1 MKNYYKISEISK
13 LYGIGPDS
21 LRYYE
26 RLGILKPKRDTNQYR
41 LYSLKDIYKLNLIC
55 DLRKLNFSM
64 AQIKEYLDCQTID
77 NTLDILRREQ
87 ELLKIKLQE
96 LIEKEQVIKERMD
109 ALRAAENI
117 IPGHITV
124 KTFPRRLCVME
135 KAYITQDEE
144 MDLLIQKLLGRH
156 EKKIHNF
163 GNQTIGAFLSSK
175 ELLSGI
181 SNVYQ
186 SVFFILDNETSGYD
200 CELPA
205 GDYLSY
211 YYRGNYN
218 NNSAFLKKM
227 MEYIGK
233 HSLTIAGEPFELYEI
248 DNRDTM
254 KEEEFLTEIQIQVAH
269 IDAQK
274 KAPGYA

>member
-64 AQIKEYLDCQTID
+64 SQIKEYLDCQTIN

-87 ELLKIKLQE
+87 SLLKIQLQE
-96 LIEKEQVIKERMD
+96 LIEKEKVIGERID
-109 ALRAAENI
+109 ALRTAKNI
-117 IPGHITV
+117 IPGQITI

-135 KAYITQDEE
+135 KACITQDEE

-156 EKKIHNF
+156 EKQIHNF
-163 GNQTIGAFLSSK
+163 GNQTIGAFLSSEDLMK
-175 ELLSGI
+175 GI
-181 SNVYQ
+181 SNVYK
-186 SVFFILDNETSGYD
+186 SVFFILDKETLEYD
-200 CELPA
+200 YELPA

-218 NNSAFLKKM
+218 NNCIYLKKM
-227 MEYIGK
+227 MD
-233 HSLTIAGEPFELYEI
+233 HIARQNFTVSGEPFELYEI

-254 KEEEFLTEIQIQVAH
+254 EEEEFLTEIQIR
-269 IDAQK
+269 ITS
-274 KAPGYA
+274 

>member
-1 MKNYYKISEISK
+1 MSISIQEIPMKNYYKISEISK

-64 AQIKEYLDCQTID
+64 SQIKEYLDCQTVG
-77 NTLDILRREQ
+77 NTLDILYREQ
-87 ELLKIKLQE
+87 ELLKIQLQE
-96 LIEKEQVIKERMD
+96 LAEREQVIKERID
-109 ALRAAENI
+109 ALHAAKNI
-117 IPGHITV
+117 VPGYITI

-156 EKKIHNF
+156 EKKIPNF
-163 GNQTIGAFLSSK
+163 GSQTIGAFLSSK
-175 ELLSGI
+175 DLMNGI

-186 SVFFILDNETSGYD
+186 SVFFILDRETSGYD
-200 CELPA
+200 CELPP
-205 GDYLSY
+205 GNYLSY

-218 NNSAFLKKM
+218 NNSICLKKM
-227 MEYIGK
+227 MDYIDRRR
-233 HSLTIAGEPFELYEI
+233 LNIAGEPFELYEI

-254 KEEEFLTEIQIQVAH
+254 KEEEFLTEIQIRIA
-269 IDAQK
+269 
-274 KAPGYA
+274 